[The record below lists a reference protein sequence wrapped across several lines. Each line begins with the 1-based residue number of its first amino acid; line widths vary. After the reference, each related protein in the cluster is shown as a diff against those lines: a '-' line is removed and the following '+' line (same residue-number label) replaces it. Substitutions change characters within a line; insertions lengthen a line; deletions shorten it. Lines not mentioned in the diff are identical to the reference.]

1 LSICERS
8 ASGESSHIM
17 ALVCPYYAQIPASFK
32 AAHPFSVHVGS
43 VVSNVL
49 NGSYRTQAASC
60 TLPGAGW
67 KMEASADPLPRSHTP
82 CQFSLAC
89 RVLDLERR
97 CCGIAPVCPVCRVQT
112 RQFGSNGS
120 TGSSESF
127 VSYLCIFAGL
137 ASFCLIPGQ
146 SPGLENTQ
154 YSIRTWS
161 PHCFESQ
168 LQESPFRQ
176 RRLHKQTSS
185 RRASPFAPTHFSPNH
200 RGAHRHHQKA
210 NYPISPTIT
219 AGCPLPSSGTPA
231 RVTS

>member
-1 LSICERS
+1 MPRFLPVS
-8 ASGESSHIM
+8 
-17 ALVCPYYAQIPASFK
+17 

-49 NGSYRTQAASC
+49 NGSCGRKLQAARC
-60 TLPGAGW
+60 QGPDGKW
-67 KMEASADPLPRSHTP
+67 KLQRTHFPSHTHP

-127 VSYLCIFAGL
+127 VSYLCIFAVL

-154 YSIRTWS
+154 YSIRTRS